1 MARFRLLQI
10 LAAGAAAGVLTAAAM
25 AQSPAARETVLVNPE
40 VAPKKQPEAPR
51 APRAI
56 SPEVASQLKG
66 YAPKYVP
73 PPPKPAPKPEE
84 EEPVDARDVD
94 KPRNGIIRLPKYIV
108 QEPKSPVLNEQ
119 AISTDKGIK
128 DIAVR
133 RYISEMD
140 RVLNGIHIPFLTRS
154 LEDRAMEMYRE
165 DERLKNISS
174 MKDAASTVSKSDPAQ
189 GAYILK
195 ESQKTFMRTGDFGWQ
210 GGGPGSR
217 P

>member
-1 MARFRLLQI
+1 MARLRLLKTFTT
-10 LAAGAAAGVLTAAAM
+10 LFSAGAFAAVVCAQTAA
-25 AQSPAARETVLVNPE
+25 SNSVLIDPTPA
-40 VAPKKQPEAPR
+40 KKQPEAPR
-51 APRAI
+51 AARAI
-56 SPEVASQLKG
+56 SPEVSAQLQA

-84 EEPVDARDVD
+84 EAVDARDVD

-108 QEPKSPVLNEQ
+108 QEPKSPVLNER
-119 AISTDKGIK
+119 AISTEKGIK

-140 RVLNGIHIPFLTRS
+140 RVLNGFSLPFIGS
-154 LEDRAMEMYRE
+154 SVEQRAMAMYAE
-165 DERLKNISS
+165 DERLKNISD
-174 MKDAASTVSKSDPAQ
+174 MKDAASTVSKGDAAQ

-195 ESQKTFMRTGDFGWQ
+195 ESQKTFMRTSDFGWQ
-210 GGGPGSR
+210 GGGAGSR